1 MPFSPTIHNLPSHF
15 QGSGIKINLLI
26 LDRRN
31 RLFNQNESLKNTRMK
46 FPSCVRIVGLLL
58 GGHAVVLGSKV
69 GERGSQAGLGMSWLL
84 PLESSLIS
92 DASRVPDN
100 PRQPL
105 PDDELQAHGTTT
117 LAFISG
123 DGVFLAVD
131 SRASIGKYVG
141 SRTTRK
147 VFPMSRHVVATMA
160 GGAADCTYWI
170 RLCTRIAK
178 LHEYNAGSPLSVAS
192 LAAMLAKRLREM
204 RGSSKLV
211 SMCYYSAPLATCS

>member
-1 MPFSPTIHNLPSHF
+1 
-15 QGSGIKINLLI
+15 
-26 LDRRN
+26 
-31 RLFNQNESLKNTRMK
+31 MK
-46 FPSCVRIVGLLL
+46 YPSCVRIVALLFAA
-58 GGHAVVLGSKV
+58 HALVLGT
-69 GERGSQAGLGMSWLL
+69 GSGQTGKCHPGLGMSWLL

-100 PRQPL
+100 PQQPL

-117 LAFISG
+117 LAFVSG
-123 DGVFLAVD
+123 ESVFLAVD

-204 RGSSKLV
+204 RGSSKLDLIV
-211 SMCYYSAPLATCS
+211 LL